1 MTRLQCIP
9 ELPHWFTQA
18 TYWTLPIANLYHSSF
33 KNSNTH
39 NSLWLLRS
47 KWTHQS
53 IYVKWNP
60 VSHSKFY
67 SVTIVFPVQSP
78 TIKPQGKSVSMN
90 FLWQHLCS
98 FSNSAVTNSI
108 SSEPQSPTHFFF
120 SSLCAEGQ
128 KSKLKV
134 WAPVFLL
141 EASENAPIP
150 FSASRNYL
158 HSVAHGTFLASFNLF
173 LLCSHL
179 LLLTDHFC
187 LPLIKTHM
195 ITLNP
200 SG

>member
-9 ELPHWFTQA
+9 ELLHWFTQA

-53 IYVKWNP
+53 IYVQWNP
-60 VSHSKFY
+60 VSHSKYY

-98 FSNSAVTNSI
+98 LSNSAVTNSI
-108 SSEPQSPTHFFF
+108 SSEPQSPTRH
-120 SSLCAEGQ
+120 SKCSL
-128 KSKLKV
+128 
-134 WAPVFLL
+134 
-141 EASENAPIP
+141 
-150 FSASRNYL
+150 
-158 HSVAHGTFLASFNLF
+158 
-173 LLCSHL
+173 SHL
-179 LLLTDHFC
+179 LSISYVSIIGLDAFIFLGIVIYEQWNTQAWH
-187 LPLIKTHM
+187 I
-195 ITLNP
+195 
-200 SG
+200 

>member
-1 MTRLQCIP
+1 MTRLQCIL
-9 ELPHWFTQA
+9 ELLHWFTQA

-53 IYVKWNP
+53 IYVQWNP
-60 VSHSKFY
+60 VSHSKYY

-98 FSNSAVTNSI
+98 LSNSAVTNSI

-120 SSLCAEGQ
+120 PLSVLKAKSLSSKCEPLYSFWRLQ
-128 KSKLKV
+128 KMLPYLFQLQETIYIPWLVALFWHLSISFFYAHISYCWLTTSV
-134 WAPVFLL
+134 SLL
-141 EASENAPIP
+141 
-150 FSASRNYL
+150 
-158 HSVAHGTFLASFNLF
+158 
-173 LLCSHL
+173 
-179 LLLTDHFC
+179 
-187 LPLIKTHM
+187 
-195 ITLNP
+195 
-200 SG
+200 